1 MRLWFRRGRRGPG
14 DGRAA
19 HNPPAGVAATAPEPN
34 RAPAEDPVG
43 DPEPTPVPAADPV
56 DPPAA
61 AVTEAKS
68 ARRSKHA
75 KKAARAAGSPSADPF
90 DRALDRLRTEIP
102 ATEEDG
108 FR

>member
-14 DGRAA
+14 DGRTAL
-19 HNPPAGVAATAPEPN
+19 NPPGGVAATAPEGN
-34 RAPAEDPVG
+34 LAPAEDPVRES
-43 DPEPTPVPAADPV
+43 EPTPVPAAEPV
-56 DPPAA
+56 PPAV

-68 ARRSKHA
+68 ARRSKHG
-75 KKAARAAGSPSADPF
+75 KKAARAAGSPPADPF

-102 ATEEDG
+102 ATEDDG